1 MCEVCA
7 VFGVSEHWADSA
19 LVKDLSFPA
28 RDIQEARI
36 ARREQLALLG
46 GILARH
52 QLTCNDW
59 DGEGYLVEAASG
71 KREVV
76 ANLQDLWGAAERL
89 SGHRFDPLDA
99 GDLPV
104 SGMCADASM
113 RKPVDA

>member
-28 RDIQEARI
+28 RDIQQARV
-36 ARREQLALLG
+36 ARREQLKLLG
-46 GILARH
+46 GILARY
-52 QLTCNDW
+52 QLTCKDW
-59 DGEGYLVEAASG
+59 DGEGYLVEAVSG
-71 KREVV
+71 NREIV

-89 SGHRFDPLDA
+89 SGHRFDPLE

-104 SGMCADASM
+104 PSKLATPPM
-113 RKPVDA
+113 RDPVNA